1 MDLIFFRPPSG
12 SGPGVLLVPD
22 ETGFTDGIQE
32 WARRLAEDGYLVA
45 VPPTGGGA
53 SVDVSEAA
61 LETSRSLDQNA
72 HMAAIGIGQGADQIL
87 SSGVEFD
94 AMVLFDPL
102 TDAAPGSKSGPV
114 VLHVSSRET
123 HPLHTAITGLPEG
136 RVHAYDHCQP
146 GFMDTSLPA
155 YDKWAARIAY
165 SRTLAPLRRVMGPH
179 YDLAGLF
186 AEHLRLE
193 FVEKDAHA
201 TMETMIGEPY
211 VNHVPTRTGGVGHQ
225 LLERFYKYHFIPT
238 QPEDRQNT
246 LISETVGADTVVLE
260 ILGRFTHDKVMDH
273 MLPGIPP
280 SGKQVELPVVVV
292 ASFRGDKLYNEH
304 IYWDQASLLTQV
316 GALEPG
322 DLPIS
327 GAVAA
332 HKLEDMSLPSNELMP
347 NWHESEGKPL

>member
-1 MDLIFFRPPSG
+1 MDLVFFRPVKG
-12 SGPGVLLVPD
+12 STAGVILVTD
-22 ETGFTDGIQE
+22 KTGFTDGIQN
-32 WARRLAEDGYLVA
+32 WAEKLAEDGYHLAVVPGTANRPEDLGDAVMALSNSAGGDLVVGA
-45 VPPTGGGA
+45 VGIGVGA
-53 SVDVSEAA
+53 DLIMSSGIDFEATVVFDPGQDVKPVRFNGPIALHISGDTPHLLAVKIAA
-61 LETSRSLDQNA
+61 LPD
-72 HMAAIGIGQGADQIL
+72 
-87 SSGVEFD
+87 
-94 AMVLFDPL
+94 
-102 TDAAPGSKSGPV
+102 
-114 VLHVSSRET
+114 
-123 HPLHTAITGLPEG
+123 G
-136 RVHAYDHCQP
+136 RVHVYEQCQP
-146 GFMDTSLPA
+146 GFIDQSLPA
-155 YDKWAARIAY
+155 YSKWPARIAY
-165 SRTLAPLRRVMGPH
+165 SRTLAPLRRALGPH

-186 AEHLRLE
+186 SEHLRLE

-225 LLERFYKYHFIPT
+225 LLERFYKYHFIPN

-260 ILGRFTHDKVMDH
+260 ILARFTHDKVMDH

-280 SGKQVELPVVVV
+280 SGKKVELPVVVI

-332 HKLEDMSLPSNELMP
+332 HKLEDINLPSNELMP
-347 NWHESEGKPL
+347 TWPDSEGKPL

>member
-1 MDLIFFRPPSG
+1 MDLIFFRPPAG

-22 ETGFTDGIQE
+22 EAGFTDGIQD
-32 WARRLAEDGYLVA
+32 WARKLAEDGYHVA
-45 VPPTGGGA
+45 VTPA
-53 SVDVSEAA
+53 SGEAPVDVSEAA
-61 LETSRSLDQNA
+61 LDVSKSLDQDA
-72 HMAAIGIGQGADQIL
+72 HIAAIGIGEGAGTIL
-87 SSGVEFD
+87 SAGVKFD
-94 AMVLFDPL
+94 ATVLFDPPQN
-102 TDAAPGSKSGPV
+102 TVPGTLNGQV
-114 VLHVSSRET
+114 VLHTSGGET
-123 HPLHTAITGLPEG
+123 HPLAEPVAALPDG
-136 RVHAYDHCQP
+136 RVHLYDHCQP
-146 GFMDTSLPA
+146 GFIDTSLPA
-155 YDKWAARIAY
+155 HDKWAARIAY
-165 SRTLAPLRRVMGPH
+165 SRTLAPLRRVMGPY

-186 AEHLRLE
+186 AKHLRLE

-201 TMETMIGEPY
+201 TMETMIEEPY

-246 LISETVGADTVVLE
+246 VISETVGADTVVLE

-280 SGKQVELPVVVV
+280 SGKKVELPVVVV

-332 HKLEDMSLPSNELMP
+332 HKLEDIGLPSNELMP
-347 NWHESEGKPL
+347 NWADSEGKPL